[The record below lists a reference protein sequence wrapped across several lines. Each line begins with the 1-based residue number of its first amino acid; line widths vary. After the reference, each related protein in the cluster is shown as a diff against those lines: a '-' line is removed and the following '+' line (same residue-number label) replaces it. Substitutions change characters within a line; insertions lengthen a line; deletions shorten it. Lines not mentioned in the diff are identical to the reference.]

1 MKNPQIQQW
10 HNKQLSSSR
19 SLAAFTLVELLV
31 VIAIIGVLVALL
43 LPAVQAAREAARR
56 SQCSNNMRQ
65 YGLALQ
71 NYHSARNEFPP
82 GARRVDQEGNVARG
96 AGNGSVDGHLSGCQS
111 WIAHLLQ
118 YTEESN
124 VYDQIDWDDYP
135 GTGGPPAV
143 AVGPINLPV
152 AGTRLSVATC
162 PSDVVDERDELDFA
176 PTNYVACNG
185 RNGQALPW
193 RNGITINGIRDR
205 PDGLFMNA
213 NSRSIREVTD
223 GTSNTLAIS
232 ECLVGEP
239 FSYRQAG
246 SEGYATQVLL
256 GVRPPI
262 TENKDSYPRG
272 FSWYFAVRIA
282 SWGFTGRIPPNDPRS
297 ANHEPEIYTYFGFYG
312 ARSRHPGIVNAS
324 MADGSVRTVS
334 DSVDLVVWQNQST
347 VAGGEVAN

>member
-1 MKNPQIQQW
+1 MNETRKQHPKKQIRFG
-10 HNKQLSSSR
+10 SSHS
-19 SLAAFTLVELLV
+19 AFTLVELLV

-56 SQCSNNMRQ
+56 SQCINNMKQ

-82 GARRVDQEGNVARG
+82 GARRVDPEGNVARG
-96 AGNGSVDGHLSGCQS
+96 SNNGSVDGHFSGCQS
-111 WIAHLLQ
+111 WIAHLLR

-135 GTGGPPAV
+135 GVGGDPIL
-143 AVGPINLPV
+143 AVGNNLLV
-152 AGTRLSVATC
+152 AGMPLSVATC

-176 PTNYVACNG
+176 PSNYVACNG

-193 RNGITINGIRDR
+193 RKGIEINNVREG

-213 NSRSIREVTD
+213 KSRSLREVTD

-239 FSYRQAG
+239 FSYRRPG
-246 SEGYATQVLL
+246 SESYATQVLL
-256 GVRPPI
+256 GIRPPV
-262 TENKDSYPRG
+262 TENVLSYPRG
-272 FSWYFAVRIA
+272 FSWYYAVRLA

-297 ANHEPEIYTYFGFYG
+297 ANHEPEIYTYFAFHG
-312 ARSRHPGIVNAS
+312 ARSRHPGVVNAAMS
-324 MADGSVRTVS
+324 DGSVHTVS
-334 DSVDLVVWQNQST
+334 DGIDLSVWQAQST
-347 VAGGEVAN
+347 ISRGEVF